1 MRKKRLCHGCEWAA
15 GNPQYDRIECNYI
28 SHHDESR
35 TVQAYRACGVD
46 HATEETDRMLS
57 GYTCAFYEPG
67 ARRRTVHSGIA
78 LPRSIPHVKPRRINK
93 APMYDWGRAL
103 ELHRQGAEA
112 KEIAAV
118 LGCTKGAVDAWRRRE
133 GLRVEKPEHLF
144 DYDKA
149 GELFRAGATVEAV
162 AAAIGC
168 AYKTAQKYKTQLG
181 LSKPKTDWL
190 TGRELLESG
199 ATPRVVARE
208 LGVKE
213 RTVLEWAR
221 REGLVWKDAKDAPV
235 S

>member
-1 MRKKRLCHGCEWAA
+1 
-15 GNPQYDRIECNYI
+15 
-28 SHHDESR
+28 
-35 TVQAYRACGVD
+35 
-46 HATEETDRMLS
+46 MLS
-57 GYTCAFYEPG
+57 SYTCAFYEQG
-67 ARRRTVHSGIA
+67 RRAPNLSSDVV
-78 LPRSIPHVKPRRINK
+78 LPKSILHVKPRRAK
-93 APMYDWGRAL
+93 KESMYDWDKAF

-112 KEIAAV
+112 KEIAAA

-149 GELFRAGATVEAV
+149 GELFRAGATVEQV
-162 AAAIGC
+162 AAEIGC
-168 AYKTAQKYKTQLG
+168 AYKTAQKYKSQLG